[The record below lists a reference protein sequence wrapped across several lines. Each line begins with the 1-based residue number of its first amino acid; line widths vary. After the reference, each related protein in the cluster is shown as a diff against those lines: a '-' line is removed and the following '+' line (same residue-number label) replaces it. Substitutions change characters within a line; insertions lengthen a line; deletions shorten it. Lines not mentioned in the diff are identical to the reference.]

1 MPVATM
7 PRGNKTP
14 GMGSAAIREPP
25 AAKFVTGEVISVDG
39 GQQLWGETWVAT
51 MPEYF
56 SR

>member
-1 MPVATM
+1 MFRLGDA
-7 PRGNKTP
+7 GDIADACIYL
-14 GMGSAAIREPP
+14 SAP